1 MKKVQVLLST
11 YNGEK
16 YLKEQIESIIKQ
28 EEVEISL
35 LVRDDGSTD
44 KTIEILEEISKKNT
58 NIKFYKGENK
68 GPARSF
74 MELVQKSEEA
84 DYYAFADQD
93 DVWETK
99 KIISA
104 VKKLNNSDIPELYV
118 SSVTIVDEN
127 LNNLE
132 KKEIQGKFT
141 FEGEMIKN
149 FAYGCT
155 QVFSK
160 KLRDIINLYEPQ
172 YIIMHD
178 SWITRVCYAIGGN
191 VIIDKNSYIK
201 YRQHSNN
208 VVGYKDYG
216 IKKLKKQF
224 NIAFKE
230 KTKMRVNI
238 AMELKSGYKDL
249 LTQKSLETI
258 ENLIEYTRNTKAKKW
273 LLFNKEFRTNSFIIN
288 TKMIIAILLNKF

>member
-16 YLKEQIESIIKQ
+16 YLKEQIESILKQ
-28 EEVEISL
+28 EEVEISI
-35 LVRDDGSTD
+35 LVRDDGSSD
-44 KTIEILEEISKKNT
+44 KTIEILEEISKNNT
-58 NIKFYKGENK
+58 NIEFYKGENK

-93 DVWETK
+93 DIWESK

-104 VKKLNNSDIPELYV
+104 IKKLNNSNIPELYI

-127 LNNLE
+127 LKNIG

-141 FEGEMIKN
+141 FEGELIKN

-155 QVFSK
+155 QVFNK
-160 KLRDIINLYEPQ
+160 KLRNIINLYEPQ

-191 VIIDKNSYIK
+191 VVIDKNSYIK
-201 YRQHSNN
+201 YRQHSSN
-208 VVGYKDYG
+208 VVGYKDGG

-224 NIAFKE
+224 KIAFKE
-230 KTKMRVNI
+230 QTKMRVNI

-249 LTQKSLETI
+249 LTTESLETI
-258 ENLIEYTRNTKAKKW
+258 NNLIEYPRSAKAKIK
-273 LLFNKEFRTNSFIIN
+273 LLFNKDFRTNNFIIN
-288 TKMIIAILLNKF
+288 SKMIVAILLNKF

>member
-44 KTIEILEEISKKNT
+44 KTIEILEEISKNST

-68 GPARSF
+68 GPAKSF
-74 MELVQKSEEA
+74 MELVQKSEEV

-104 VKKLNNSDIPELYV
+104 IKKLNKTDIPELYI

-127 LNNLE
+127 LKHIG

-149 FAYGCT
+149 FAIGCT
-155 QVFSK
+155 QVFNK
-160 KLRDIINLYEPQ
+160 KLRDTINLYEPQ

-208 VVGYKDYG
+208 VVGYKDNG

-249 LTQKSLETI
+249 LTEQSLEII
-258 ENLIEYTRNTKAKKW
+258 ENLIEYPRNAKAKMK
-273 LLFNKEFRTNSFIIN
+273 LLFEKDFRTKSFIIN
-288 TKMIIAILLNKF
+288 IKMIMAIVLNKF

>member
-16 YLKEQIESIIKQ
+16 YLKEQIESILKQ
-28 EEVEISL
+28 EEVEISI
-35 LVRDDGSTD
+35 LVRDDGSSD
-44 KTIEILEEISKKNT
+44 NTIKILEEISKKQKE
-58 NIKFYKGENK
+58 IKFYKGENK

-93 DVWETK
+93 DIWESK

-104 VKKLNNSDIPELYV
+104 IKKLNNSDMHELYV

-127 LNNLE
+127 LNNIG

-155 QVFSK
+155 QVFNK

-191 VIIDKNSYIK
+191 VVIDKNSYIK

-208 VVGYKDYG
+208 VVGYKDSG

-249 LTQKSLETI
+249 LTPKSLETI
-258 ENLIEYTRNTKAKKW
+258 NNLIEYPRSAKAKIK
-273 LLFNKEFRTNSFIIN
+273 LLFNKDFKTNSFIIN
-288 TKMIIAILLNKF
+288 SKMIIAILLNKF

>member
-16 YLKEQIESIIKQ
+16 YLKEQIESILKQ
-28 EEVEISL
+28 EEVEISI
-35 LVRDDGSTD
+35 LVRDDGSSD
-44 KTIEILEEISKKNT
+44 NTIKILEEISKKQKE
-58 NIKFYKGENK
+58 IKFYKGENK

-93 DVWETK
+93 DIWESK

-127 LNNLE
+127 LNNIE

-155 QVFSK
+155 QVFNK

-191 VIIDKNSYIK
+191 VVIDKNSYIK

-208 VVGYKDYG
+208 VVGYKDGG

-249 LTQKSLETI
+249 LTPKSLETI
-258 ENLIEYTRNTKAKKW
+258 NNLIEYPRSAKAKIK
-273 LLFNKEFRTNSFIIN
+273 LLFNKDFKANSFIIN
-288 TKMIIAILLNKF
+288 SKMIIAILLNKF

>member
-1 MKKVQVLLST
+1 
-11 YNGEK
+11 
-16 YLKEQIESIIKQ
+16 
-28 EEVEISL
+28 
-35 LVRDDGSTD
+35 
-44 KTIEILEEISKKNT
+44 
-58 NIKFYKGENK
+58 
-68 GPARSF
+68 

-84 DYYAFADQD
+84 NYYAFADQD
-93 DVWETK
+93 DVWETR

-104 VKKLNNSDIPELYV
+104 IKKLNKTDIPELYI

-127 LNNLE
+127 LE
-132 KKEIQGKFT
+132 HIGKKEVQGKFT

-149 FAYGCT
+149 FAIGCT
-155 QVFSK
+155 QVFNK

-178 SWITRVCYAIGGN
+178 SWITRVCYVIGGN
-191 VIIDKNSYIK
+191 VIIDENSYIK

-208 VVGYKDYG
+208 VVGYKDNG

-249 LTQKSLETI
+249 LIEQSLEII
-258 ENLIEYTRNTKAKKW
+258 ENLIEYPRNAKAKMK
-273 LLFNKEFRTNSFIIN
+273 LLFDKDFRTSSFIIN
-288 TKMIIAILLNKF
+288 IKMIMAIVLNKF